1 MDENLTIRLGGEEV
15 IDITSYSVRLGIFEQ
30 PGSFTC
36 TIGRP
41 YKFRALAERFPPKT
55 KYEVF
60 LNGRCIQIGL
70 TDGFRQ
76 ATSHSKTEIVLSGR
90 DPLQKLVDTEIHEKQ
105 SFTEVTYRQLVEM
118 AIEKSGLNAMVDR
131 FGVAKFLL
139 FALNNAANRKA
150 ITGSHTIEELSD
162 GDIES
167 VEQDVGPGN
176 TPTSRTVRNSIRVD
190 VGERWWDFV
199 VKQLRRVGLFLWCGA
214 DGTLV
219 LASPNVTQSALY
231 RLVRTDEFANIED
244 HSFDNDT
251 TQRHSEC
258 RVYGATS
265 AGKDGT
271 DIFDAQFIDDEMVS
285 YLNPLEADRANGGK
299 ITLVKS
305 IRDSE
310 CKSKEQA
317 QNLARREIAEERR
330 AGWRLS
336 YTIKGH
342 SLPEINA
349 NADITVMPD
358 TVLDVQ
364 DDDLGV
370 YGPLYVEGV
379 TLTGQGNETR
389 TEIQVLRLEDVFFQ
403 NERASSSK
411 QATGEKLRP
420 VGINVQRRD
429 GVFIPGIGTDLFGDA
444 PGLDKNWRQPS
455 NKDPFASLPD
465 LRSEL
470 HGVNQQSSQIYT
482 RKGRNDA

>member
-1 MDENLTIRLGGEEV
+1 VDEVLSIRLGGEEV

-90 DPLQKLVDTEIHEKQ
+90 DPLQKLVDTELDKKL

-118 AIEKSGLNAMVDR
+118 AIEKSGLNAMAER
-131 FGVAKFLL
+131 FGVEEFLL
-139 FALNNAANRKA
+139 FSLNNAANRKA
-150 ITGSHTIEELSD
+150 ITGSHSGEELAKDDVEFVEEDIGPSD
-162 GDIES
+162 KRA
-167 VEQDVGPGN
+167 
-176 TPTSRTVRNSIRVD
+176 SRKVRNSVRAE

-199 VKQLRRVGLFLWCGA
+199 VKQLRRVGLFLWCGS

-231 RLVRTDEFANIED
+231 RLVRTDEFANIEE

-258 RVYGATS
+258 RVYGASS
-265 AGKDGT
+265 AGKDGS
-271 DIFDAQFIDDEMVS
+271 DSFDGHFVDDEMVA

-305 IRDSE
+305 IRDKE

-403 NERASSSK
+403 NEVAASSK
-411 QATGEKLRP
+411 KATGEKLKP

-429 GVFIPGIGTDLFGDA
+429 GVFIPGIGTDLFGPA
-444 PGLDKNWRQPS
+444 PGLDKNWKHPS
-455 NKDPFASLPD
+455 NKDPFASMAD

-470 HGVNQQSSQIYT
+470 HGVNQQTSQIYT
-482 RKGRNDA
+482 RKK